1 MKQCHGGW
9 CGVCVWGVMWL
20 ILHNDYKIGLILKRL
35 LFNAN
40 SASLNELLF
49 LCFVFLLGH
58 EIWSILIIKQYLAE
72 CVFVLAINKYD
83 NKTASRWQQIP
94 VLINNL
100 LTHSYQTI
108 RLKRPIQSK
117 RIKRTA
123 ESLTHLIRSK
133 PDSSTE

>member
-1 MKQCHGGW
+1 MTFW
-9 CGVCVWGVMWL
+9 
-20 ILHNDYKIGLILKRL
+20 
-35 LFNAN
+35 
-40 SASLNELLF
+40 SL
-49 LCFVFLLGH
+49 
-58 EIWSILIIKQYLAE
+58 LIIKQYLAE

-133 PDSSTE
+133 PIHPRNKHSVAMHCCVKQACADIQKNTLLEHEMME